1 MEYSS
6 QSSYLYTS
14 DDSQSTAQSKASQG
28 ARRKRRR
35 RRVPRAA
42 DRPKL
47 ISSVGICYLGL
58 IVLGVTVSLGDIH
71 RWVEEQG
78 VVYLRAINEIPGEMR
93 QKLDAEYYV
102 ALDPRVCFPSLPFSL
117 PRRGVPPHSEW
128 ANEER
133 LM

>member
-1 MEYSS
+1 M
-6 QSSYLYTS
+6 
-14 DDSQSTAQSKASQG
+14 
-28 ARRKRRR
+28 
-35 RRVPRAA
+35 PRAA

-47 ISSVGICYLGL
+47 IASVGICYLGL
-58 IVLGVTVSLGDIH
+58 IVLGVAVSLGDIH

-102 ALDPRVCFPSLPFSL
+102 ALDPRVCFPSLPFSIS
-117 PRRGVPPHSEW
+117 RRGVPPPTHSEW
-128 ANEER
+128 ANEEG